1 MPGDRLAAL
10 KITVVGV
17 GAIGRQVVLQL
28 AAMGARDLQLIDF
41 DAVELTNVT
50 SQGFRHRDVGQHKV
64 AAAATAA
71 TEIDPT
77 ILIEAIVDR
86 YRPNIPTG
94 AAIFCCVD
102 SIAARAAIWRAIG
115 TKSDFWTDGRM
126 LGEVMRILT
135 AAEDRSRQHYA
146 STLFDQSQAQQGGCT
161 ARSTIYTASIA
172 AGLMVHQLARWLRR
186 LPVDADLSL
195 NLLSGDWCAA

>member
-28 AAMGARDLQLIDF
+28 VAMGAKHLQLIDF
-41 DAVELTNVT
+41 DTVEITNVT
-50 SQGFRHRDVGQHKV
+50 SQGYRHRDVGQPKV
-64 AAAATAA
+64 AAAAEAG

-77 ILIEAIVDR
+77 ILIETIVAR
-86 YRPNIPTG
+86 FRPSMPTG
-94 AAIFCCVD
+94 AALFCCVD

-115 TKSDFWTDGRM
+115 TKCDFWTDGRM

-135 AAEDRSRQHYA
+135 AADDPGREHYA
-146 STLFDQSQAQQGGCT
+146 ATLFDQSQAQQGNCT

-172 AGLMVHQLARWLRR
+172 AGLMVHQLARWLRH

-195 NLLSGDWCAA
+195 NLLSGDWCGA